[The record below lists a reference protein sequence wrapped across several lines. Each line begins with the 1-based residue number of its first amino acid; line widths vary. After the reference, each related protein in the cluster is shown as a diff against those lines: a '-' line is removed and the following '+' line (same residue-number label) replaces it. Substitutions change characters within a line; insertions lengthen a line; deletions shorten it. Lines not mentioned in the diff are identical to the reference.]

1 MPVVSVSLSEV
12 GYEGY
17 KELPKGKRSEYID
30 RMLRDYALSRHT
42 VTPRPGESER
52 LTVKE
57 VLERQQ
63 FLEQTIN
70 TLNEELKEARKNEN

>member
-30 RMLRDYALSRHT
+30 RMLRDYALERHT
-42 VTPRPGESER
+42 VMPRPGDTER
-52 LTVKE
+52 LSVKQ
-57 VLERQQ
+57 VLDRQQ
-63 FLEQTIN
+63 YLEQTIR
-70 TLNEELKEARKNEN
+70 TLNEELTEARK

>member
-30 RMLRDYALSRHT
+30 RMLRDYALERHT
-42 VTPRPGESER
+42 VTPRAGQTER
-52 LTVKE
+52 LTVRQ
-57 VLERQQ
+57 VLDRQQ
-63 FLEQTIN
+63 YLEQTIK
-70 TLNEELKEARKNEN
+70 TLNHELKEARQ